1 MYKYGNVTIQV
12 CVYINRVLKD
22 VQATVY
28 LELFPDT
35 GDLRGSKVWREVCC
49 GSTGRND
56 HPTAFMVEWK

>member
-1 MYKYGNVTIQV
+1 MYKQSLEG
-12 CVYINRVLKD
+12 CPGKSELK
-22 VQATVY
+22 VGLNSTVY